1 MQLAVWSGPRNIS
14 TALMYS
20 FAQRKDFVAIDEPFY
35 ASYLSLT
42 GLNHPMR
49 DEVIASQPID
59 PKIVIQR
66 LIDPPR
72 HGPKHMYQKH
82 MTQHMIDAIPR
93 DWIKTVTN
101 VFLIRHPAR
110 VIASFSKKY
119 ENPTIHDIGFQKQT
133 ELFCFLRNAGQNP
146 LVINSY
152 DIRRSPEKMLKKLC
166 LTLSLDFDPAMLCWD
181 AGGSPYD
188 GIWAQHWYGAVHA
201 STGFSD
207 PEGPLPQLP
216 QALRR
221 LEQESLR
228 DYEEMMDY
236 CL

>member
-1 MQLAVWSGPRNIS
+1 
-14 TALMYS
+14 
-20 FAQRKDFVAIDEPFY
+20 
-35 ASYLSLT
+35 
-42 GLNHPMR
+42 
-49 DEVIASQPID
+49 
-59 PKIVIQR
+59 
-66 LIDPPR
+66 
-72 HGPKHMYQKH
+72 
-82 MTQHMIDAIPR
+82 MIDAIPR

-133 ELFCFLRNAGQNP
+133 ELFHFLRNAGQNP

-181 AGGSPYD
+181 AGGSPFD
-188 GIWAQHWYGAVHA
+188 GIWAQHWYGAVHVIDFLTRRAAAATAA
-201 STGFSD
+201 SSGV
-207 PEGPLPQLP
+207 
-216 QALRR
+216 RM
-221 LEQESLR
+221 ESLR